1 MNHLSEIDA
10 GWSARSTDAARSPRA
25 MVWVLLAASAAA
37 MLLVGLA
44 ATVLVLGASA
54 ESWQIGAAFWAAF
67 LAAGA
72 LTVASLMVRSL
83 RWIFLLRRA
92 GTRIP
97 IRDAYIG
104 YFAGLSLLLTP
115 VLMGEIA
122 VRAAVLRT
130 RGHVP
135 VATTVLVN
143 LWERFQDLMA
153 IGLIAAGLN
162 LMLNG

>member
-1 MNHLSEIDA
+1 MAWVVLVASASAVALIGVLATILVLGRLDRPPAAIGPALSIA
-10 GWSARSTDAARSPRA
+10 F
-25 MVWVLLAASAAA
+25 LLAA
-37 MLLVGLA
+37 GL
-44 ATVLVLGASA
+44 T
-54 ESWQIGAAFWAAF
+54 I
-67 LAAGA
+67 
-72 LTVASLMVRSL
+72 ASLGLRSL

-104 YFAGLSLLLTP
+104 YFAGLSFLLAPFL
-115 VLMGEIA
+115 LGEIA
-122 VRAAVLRT
+122 VRASVLRT